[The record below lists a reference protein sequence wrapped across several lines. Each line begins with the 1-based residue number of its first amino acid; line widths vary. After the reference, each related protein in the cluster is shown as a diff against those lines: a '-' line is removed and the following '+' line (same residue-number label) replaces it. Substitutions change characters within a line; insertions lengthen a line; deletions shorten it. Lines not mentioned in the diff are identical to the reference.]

1 MNKKL
6 IYLVMVAFLALMST
20 VSCKD
25 MDDNYK
31 EYLEDIPTY
40 SPAVRNLTASSP
52 EAGSLTLK
60 WEIVDDTHLI
70 KAIRILVKKT
80 AADIRTIDIPEV
92 VTEYTV
98 RDLDLQGY
106 EFDVY
111 TVDGFG
117 NLSIPVIETFTPIP
131 GRE

>member
-60 WEIVDDTHLI
+60 WRSST
-70 KAIRILVKKT
+70 
-80 AADIRTIDIPEV
+80 
-92 VTEYTV
+92 
-98 RDLDLQGY
+98 
-106 EFDVY
+106 
-111 TVDGFG
+111 
-117 NLSIPVIETFTPIP
+117 TPISS
-131 GRE
+131 RLSAYS